1 MTVQFYKISDD
12 PRTLDK
18 NITNTVGSP
27 IGVNLLGNCSVHNPS
42 LVLKYFSDLI
52 TANYFK
58 IVEWDTYY
66 FMGDPVVSPGGRCNI
81 VGREDVLMTNKDK
94 ILNLNAFC
102 VRCESKF
109 ERYAVDPKV
118 PSLVTSIVTNLQ
130 FSGHV
135 FNANGSA
142 RQYLLT
148 VKGGNVT

>member
-1 MTVQFYKISDD
+1 MKVEFYQITDD
-12 PRTLDK
+12 PRTVEK
-18 NITNTVGSP
+18 NVTNKVHEVEVTLLESCSTHDPTFVLHYSP
-27 IGVNLLGNCSVHNPS
+27 NLIH
-42 LVLKYFSDLI
+42 
-52 TANYFK
+52 ANYFK
-58 IVEWDTYY
+58 IVEWGSYY
-66 FMGDPVVSPGGRCNI
+66 FMGDPVLSPGGRCLI
-81 VGREDVLMTNKDK
+81 SGKEDVLMTYKDA
-94 ILNLNAFC
+94 ILSLNAFC

-130 FSGHV
+130 FSGHI